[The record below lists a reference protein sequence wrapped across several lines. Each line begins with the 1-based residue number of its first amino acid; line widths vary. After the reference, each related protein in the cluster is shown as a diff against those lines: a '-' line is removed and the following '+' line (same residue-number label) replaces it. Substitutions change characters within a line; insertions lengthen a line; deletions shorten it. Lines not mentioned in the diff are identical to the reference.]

1 MFRRAP
7 RVRPLRPASTG
18 AALELA
24 LRDPVVNALGGAR
37 LRDLSGALSIGRE
50 FSFFGPDAEP
60 EGVLWNGVNI
70 SAMQASPRAL
80 AAFGA
85 HLAER
90 GRRASSIVGER
101 AAVETLWDVLGP
113 IWDSQVREYRWSQPL
128 LLAQPE
134 ATTGADGAAVSS
146 RGPSTPSRCVGLRAA
161 HPDEVDA
168 VPSRGLS
175 TPSRCGG
182 LRAAHPDEV
191 DAVPSRGLST
201 PSRCGGLR
209 AAHPDEVD
217 AVFPAAVAMFREEV
231 GLDPTLGDHGR
242 AYRARVVELLRGGRT
257 YVVTDTDGAVVFKA
271 DVGALFGPVA
281 QIHGVWTRPDMRGRG
296 IGRRAMSDLVTQVR
310 RDHAPQVSLYVN
322 DFNAPARR
330 AYAAAGFRQVG
341 ELSTILF

>member
-24 LRDPVVNALGGAR
+24 LSDPVVNALGGAR
-37 LRDLSGALSIGRE
+37 LRDLAGALSIGRE
-50 FSFFGPDAEP
+50 FSTFGPDAAP

-101 AAVETLWDVLGP
+101 AAVETLWDVVGP

-146 RGPSTPSRCVGLRAA
+146 RGPSA
-161 HPDEVDA
+161 
-168 VPSRGLS
+168 
-175 TPSRCGG
+175 PSRCGG

>member
-50 FSFFGPDAEP
+50 FSSFGPDAEP

-101 AAVETLWDVLGP
+101 AAVETLWDVVGP

-134 ATTGADGAAVSS
+134 APTSADGGAASARGSS
-146 RGPSTPSRCVGLRAA
+146 TLSRSV
-161 HPDEVDA
+161 
-168 VPSRGLS
+168 
-175 TPSRCGG
+175 
-182 LRAAHPDEV
+182 
-191 DAVPSRGLST
+191 
-201 PSRCGGLR
+201 GLR

>member
-1 MFRRAP
+1 M
-7 RVRPLRPASTG
+7 RPLRPASTG

-50 FSFFGPDAEP
+50 FSSFGSDAEP

-101 AAVETLWDVLGP
+101 AAVEALWDVLGP

-134 ATTGADGAAVSS
+134 ATTGADGGAASARGSS
-146 RGPSTPSRCVGLRAA
+146 TLSRRAGLRTA
-161 HPDEVDA
+161 HPDEVD
-168 VPSRGLS
+168 V
-175 TPSRCGG
+175 
-182 LRAAHPDEV
+182 
-191 DAVPSRGLST
+191 
-201 PSRCGGLR
+201 
-209 AAHPDEVD
+209 
-217 AVFPAAVAMFREEV
+217 VFPAAVAMFREEV

-257 YVVTDTDGAVVFKA
+257 YVVTDTDGSVVFKA

-310 RDHAPQVSLYVN
+310 CDHAPQVSLYVN